1 MVKFSF
7 ILKKKEV
14 FQSEAKNY
22 GMGFEREAYFED
34 DVPEEDYEYIEKK
47 ENERF

>member
-1 MVKFSF
+1 M
-7 ILKKKEV
+7 

-34 DVPEEDYEYIEKK
+34 DVPEGDFDYI
-47 ENERF
+47 